1 MPPRASHA
9 VDASTGALPGA
20 AAEPVRAAVTFA
32 LAIYLFG
39 LALCVIGNTSSGA
52 SLLVRTIKGKIF
64 TPVLAP
70 AWLDLG
76 FDYPFT
82 YGLPEDADH
91 VLEVAPFGDPAARLR
106 FPADM
111 AGERARRWRR
121 LARAITETGGD
132 PDRTSRVAAGVAA
145 AMFDAFGPD
154 VRLRVLRRARADVGG
169 VDPGRLDEA
178 FAARVREIDG
188 DVQLIRD
195 EPAGAVA
202 PIVVPRRDPADGAE
216 SRP

>member
-1 MPPRASHA
+1 MPPRASHPD
-9 VDASTGALPGA
+9 DASIGASPEV

-39 LALCVIGNTSSGA
+39 LVLCVIGNTSSGA
-52 SLLVRTIKGKIF
+52 SLLVRTIKGRIF
-64 TPVLAP
+64 TPILAP

-91 VLEVAPFGDPAARLR
+91 VLEVSPFGDPAARLR

-111 AGERARRWRR
+111 SGERARRWRR

-132 PDRTSRVAAGVAA
+132 PDRAARVAAGVAA
-145 AMFDAFGPD
+145 ATFATFGPD

-178 FAARVREIDG
+178 FRARVREIGG

-202 PIVVPRRDPADGAE
+202 PVVVPRREPEGGTE
-216 SRP
+216 PGP